1 MDDTP
6 DKDEDANPAKAKGK
20 TAPGGK
26 GDGKGKGNGKGGGKG
41 AAKHAPQHRS
51 GMRSIAALVPGLTR
65 QAIGKRGFTTAKV
78 VTDWARIV
86 GPELARQSQPEQLRF
101 ARGERDRG
109 TLTIRVDGPLATEL
123 MHLEP
128 QVIERINGYF
138 GYNAVARLKLI
149 QAPIRRPGADGP
161 RKPPKPP
168 QRPLSAAETE
178 SLDARLAHIEDP
190 ELRERLHRLGRAVL
204 RREIATKPGQE

>member
-6 DKDEDANPAKAKGK
+6 DKDANAAKLKGK
-20 TAPGGK
+20 TAPSSK
-26 GDGKGKGNGKGGGKG
+26 VSGKGNGKGGDKRDAQRRG
-41 AAKHAPQHRS
+41 

-65 QAIGKRGFTTAKV
+65 QAIGKRGFTTAKI

-86 GPELARQSQPEQLRF
+86 GPDLARQSQPEQLRF

-161 RKPPKPP
+161 RKAPKPP
-168 QRPLSAAETE
+168 QRPLNATETE

-204 RREIATKPGQE
+204 RRDTATKPDQE